1 MFSRG
6 HGTAK
11 VTAVGGMGVEGLSV
25 RLASNLFQSEWS
37 KLEVYQ
43 AVSHESS

>member
-6 HGTAK
+6 HEAAK
-11 VTAVGGMGVEGLSV
+11 ITAVGGLGDEGLSV

-37 KLEVYQ
+37 KLEVYTKR
-43 AVSHESS
+43 

>member
-11 VTAVGGMGVEGLSV
+11 VTAMGGMGDEGLSV
-25 RLASNLFQSEWS
+25 RLASNLFR
-37 KLEVYQ
+37 
-43 AVSHESS
+43 VSGVNLKFTKQ